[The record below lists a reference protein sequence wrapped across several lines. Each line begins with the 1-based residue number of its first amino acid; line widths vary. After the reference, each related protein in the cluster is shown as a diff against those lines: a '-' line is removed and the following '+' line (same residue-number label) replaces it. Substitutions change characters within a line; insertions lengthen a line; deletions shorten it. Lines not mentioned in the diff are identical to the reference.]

1 MEQDK
6 KSPYGKFAAMIG
18 TSMVAMYALMY
29 LNTYQLSHVRWSE
42 TRIYMTFI
50 MGAAMAVIMLSFMQ
64 GMYKNKQL
72 NTAIYVGSVVV
83 FALAL
88 YLVRSQMT
96 VQDES
101 WMRAMIPHHSI
112 AVMTSERAKIRD
124 PGVQKIAHE
133 IMAAQRRE
141 IAEMRYLI
149 ARLAEGE
156 GTRNIFR
163 DPPAAVGSIDDALG
177 NTLISM
183 LDPAPLSESEA
194 AMALN
199 TTAGCRFNRSPEIDP
214 VLWVSREGT
223 SGAIRLNGVIVAL
236 EGRSGEPGL
245 VAPGV
250 EVVVRTLPDD
260 EADWR
265 SNAELIFS
273 LDVGLEIGYR
283 GFYSCIPTEQSAMN
297 GARPRTPIRAV

>member
-112 AVMTSERAKIRD
+112 AILTSERA
-124 PGVQKIAHE
+124 E
-133 IMAAQRRE
+133 ITDVRVRELADDIIEAQRRE
-141 IAEMRYLI
+141 IKEMEWLLDDIRDNGEATTQAE
-149 ARLAEGE
+149 AE
-156 GTRNIFR
+156 
-163 DPPAAVGSIDDALG
+163 
-177 NTLISM
+177 
-183 LDPAPLSESEA
+183 
-194 AMALN
+194 
-199 TTAGCRFNRSPEIDP
+199 
-214 VLWVSREGT
+214 
-223 SGAIRLNGVIVAL
+223 
-236 EGRSGEPGL
+236 
-245 VAPGV
+245 
-250 EVVVRTLPDD
+250 
-260 EADWR
+260 
-265 SNAELIFS
+265 
-273 LDVGLEIGYR
+273 
-283 GFYSCIPTEQSAMN
+283 
-297 GARPRTPIRAV
+297 ARPVPEFEAEP